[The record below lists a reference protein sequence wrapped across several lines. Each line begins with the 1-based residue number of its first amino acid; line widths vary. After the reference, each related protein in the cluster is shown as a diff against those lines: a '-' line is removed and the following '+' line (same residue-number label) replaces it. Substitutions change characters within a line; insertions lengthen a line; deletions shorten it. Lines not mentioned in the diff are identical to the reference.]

1 MSDKVAI
8 FSSNSLYD
16 RNLGRLEKGYQI
28 VTKEQAEAWTQISD
42 KVREVTPQE
51 VAIAYG
57 V

>member
-8 FSSNSLYD
+8 FTSNSLYD
-16 RNLGRLEKGYQI
+16 RSLGRLEKGYQI
-28 VTKEQAEAWTQISD
+28 VTREQADAWTQISD